1 MSFLKWKDEYSVGVQ
16 SMDDEHR
23 HMIELIN
30 DVYEELRGHPDADS
44 IEQFL
49 GDVYHAIAAHFALE
63 ERLMREAAYA
73 EYAAH
78 KEDHEELLDQIRD
91 MMDSVSRNG
100 EQGLAMLE
108 QRLSA
113 WFGNHFAT
121 FDARLHH
128 QLEVH

>member
-1 MSFLKWKDEYSVGVQ
+1 MSFLKWKAEYSVGVQ

-63 ERLMREAAYA
+63 ERLMRESAYA

-91 MMDSVSRNG
+91 MMDAVSSNG

>member
-1 MSFLKWKDEYSVGVQ
+1 MSFLKWKAEYSVGVQ

-30 DVYEELRGHPDADS
+30 DVYEELKGHPDADS

-73 EYAAH
+73 EYATH

-91 MMDSVSRNG
+91 MMDAVSSNG

-128 QLEVH
+128 QLEAH